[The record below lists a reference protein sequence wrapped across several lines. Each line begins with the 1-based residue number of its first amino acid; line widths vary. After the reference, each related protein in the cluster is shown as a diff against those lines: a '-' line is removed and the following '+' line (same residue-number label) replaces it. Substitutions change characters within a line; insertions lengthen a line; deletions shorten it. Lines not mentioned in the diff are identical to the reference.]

1 MITLVTGVP
10 GAGKTLYAVSTILD
24 NLKSD
29 NPRPVFSNIDGLD
42 YDSLKCFPLSEAQI
56 LDLRQFS
63 DMSAIIIIDECQRFY
78 PPRPSGSKVPE
89 YISYFNV
96 HRHDGLDIILITQG
110 PKLIDR
116 QIRDVVGEHIHFS
129 RPFNMKKNFMY
140 RWSSCNDDPEPS
152 RTETNAVKTMQ
163 PLNKDVFKFYKST
176 VENTHS
182 SRFPIRKL
190 VIFGLYIFL
199 AVLMFSLVIYSLFAK
214 YSDSSVK
221 EKSLQVSQLHQS
233 AAGLPS
239 NSQDIGI
246 KRTEYNTNQNLKSS
260 FNSQGFQNIKSQYD
274 NNGDLSN
281 NISDLEFNS
290 ELNNEIT
297 VVGFISGSE
306 NYPVLSKGYNIDD
319 FESFYYD
326 AFNKRFYLCF
336 NHSCSAQIYDFELKT
351 GKYFINIQNY
361 FKNGFQIARR

>member
-24 NLKSD
+24 NLKTDS
-29 NPRPVFSNIDGLD
+29 PRPVFSNIDGLD
-42 YDSLKCFPLSEAQI
+42 YDALKCFPLSEAQI
-56 LDLRQFS
+56 FDLRQFS

-152 RTETNAVKTMQ
+152 RTESNAVKTMQ

-190 VIFGLYIFL
+190 VIFGIYIFI
-199 AVLMFSLVIYSLFAK
+199 AVSLFALVIYSLFAK
-214 YSDSSVK
+214 YSDSSVN
-221 EKSLQVSQLHQS
+221 EKPTLDTKHHQLPADFS
-233 AAGLPS
+233 S
-239 NSQDIGI
+239 NSQNIGI
-246 KRTEYNTNQNLKSS
+246 KRIDYNTNQNTQLSS
-260 FNSQGFQNIKSQYD
+260 NTQDLHNIKSQYD
-274 NNGDLSN
+274 FNSNIVQNNN
-281 NISDLEFNS
+281 NLEENS

-297 VVGFISGSE
+297 VVGYISGSK
-306 NYPVLSKGYNIDD
+306 NFPVLSKGYNIDD

-326 AFNKRFYLCF
+326 AYNKRFYLCF
-336 NHSCSAQIYDFELKT
+336 SHSCSSQLYDFELKT
-351 GKYFINIQNY
+351 GKYFIDLQN
-361 FKNGFQIARR
+361 FFSNDFAIARR